1 MLIASH
7 KKKVLI
13 GGVKMVNILLTN
25 FEVAYENKC
34 SDRNME
40 VILHALKNYD
50 LPTNRLTDRRT
61 NRLIGEFYLQ

>member
-13 GGVKMVNILLTN
+13 GGVKIVNILLTN
-25 FEVAYENKC
+25 FEVAYKC

-40 VILHALKNYD
+40 VILPALKKYD
-50 LPTNRLTDRRT
+50 RPP
-61 NRLIGEFYLQ
+61 QWPS

>member
-25 FEVAYENKC
+25 FEVAYKC

-40 VILHALKNYD
+40 VILPALKDYD
-50 LPTNRLTDRRT
+50 LQTNRLTDRRT
-61 NRLIGEFYLQ
+61 NR